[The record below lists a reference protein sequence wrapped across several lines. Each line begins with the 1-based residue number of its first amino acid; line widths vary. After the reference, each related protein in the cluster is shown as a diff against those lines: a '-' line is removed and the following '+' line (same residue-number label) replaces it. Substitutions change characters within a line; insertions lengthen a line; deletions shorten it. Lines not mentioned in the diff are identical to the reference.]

1 MEFLTEMEQTVAR
14 LRAINGVVIE
24 DEQII
29 TQILMSLPSNLKLTF
44 GVAWD
49 STPQQEKT
57 LKKLTARLIKL
68 EKNLKQSEEEKLS
81 DALVSVKGEQ
91 EKLEE
96 AEDHA
101 FPVRDNRKMKQN
113 QDKRRCWECE
123 DDSHIRSKCRVF
135 KRRLERERDEH
146 DRDYKRRRHDSPNRD
161 RNKTYDNRIK
171 RYDHGNRRDD
181 NRDRKDNNRDRGDD
195 NRDRRDDNRNQR
207 DDNRDRREHSYSV
220 TMGDGN
226 NKKTG
231 WYADSGATQHMT
243 GNRRLLSNFV
253 PVEHDKWTVSGI
265 GEAKL
270 QVAGQG
276 DVNLHA
282 TVGGSI
288 LNGDYW

>member
-29 TQILMSLPSNLKLTF
+29 TQILMSLPSSLKLTF

-113 QDKRRCWECE
+113 QDKRRCWECG

-135 KRRLERERDEH
+135 KRRLEREREMSTTETIKEEGMIH
-146 DRDYKRRRHDSPNRD
+146 QTEIGTKRTTTETRGTIMETGEMTTETGEMTTETREMTTETGEMITETGESTAIQSRWVMATTRRR
-161 RNKTYDNRIK
+161 
-171 RYDHGNRRDD
+171 G
-181 NRDRKDNNRDRGDD
+181 GM
-195 NRDRRDDNRNQR
+195 Q
-207 DDNRDRREHSYSV
+207 
-220 TMGDGN
+220 
-226 NKKTG
+226 
-231 WYADSGATQHMT
+231 TQE
-243 GNRRLLSNFV
+243 LLN
-253 PVEHDKWTVSGI
+253 T
-265 GEAKL
+265 
-270 QVAGQG
+270 
-276 DVNLHA
+276 
-282 TVGGSI
+282 
-288 LNGDYW
+288 